1 MVHKDPNFWEAI
13 KESVNLIGIP
23 FWAYFLALGG
33 AIVHNA
39 RKMSKDGAKFS
50 LKEFIADTIICLSIG
65 YVTYYIC
72 KTQELSFEATVIAIS
87 LSSGMGNKYYDK
99 IEELIGE
106 VIGGVINKWLRG
118 TK

>member
-1 MVHKDPNFWEAI
+1 MVDKDPSTWGAI
-13 KESVNLIGIP
+13 KHAISVIGIP
-23 FWAYFLALGG
+23 LWAYFLALGG

-39 RKMSKDGAKFS
+39 RKLSKEGTKFS

-65 YVTYYIC
+65 FITYYIC
-72 KTQELSFEATVIAIS
+72 VAQQLSFEATVIAIS

-99 IEELIGE
+99 VEELIG
-106 VIGGVINKWLRG
+106 GMLKKWLQG